1 MIFKVYYQGDAS
13 EVAIREHTKIMYVEG
28 EAERDIRLKIKHMPF
43 NIEYIEPVSGAYLDY
58 EKEQNEDFKV
68 LEL

>member
-13 EVAIREHTKIMYVEG
+13 EVPVREHTKTMYIEG
-28 EAERDIRLKIKHMPF
+28 ETERDVRLKIKHEPF
-43 NIEYIEPVSGAYLDY
+43 NIEYIQPVKGAFLEY
-58 EKEQNEDFKV
+58 EKKQNEDYKV

>member
-13 EVAIREHTKIMYVEG
+13 EVAVREHTKTMYVE
-28 EAERDIRLKIKHMPF
+28 AESVREVRLKIKQEPF
-43 NIEYIEPVSGAYLDY
+43 NVEYIEPVTGAYLHY

>member
-13 EVAIREHTKIMYVEG
+13 EVAVREHTKTMYVEG
-28 EAERDIRLKIKHMPF
+28 ETERDIRLKIKHEPF
-43 NIEYIEPVSGAYLDY
+43 NIEYIQPVTGAYLDY